1 MFKYFDIL
9 IMNGHENDTLGS
21 IEIFIIL
28 FMLLKNNFIPWKK
41 YKRKYFLFIYI
52 KRKWRKDFKSLN
64 TVNSFYKNSYTL
76 YVY

>member
-28 FMLLKNNFIPWKK
+28 FMLLKNNFIP
-41 YKRKYFLFIYI
+41 
-52 KRKWRKDFKSLN
+52 
-64 TVNSFYKNSYTL
+64 
-76 YVY
+76 